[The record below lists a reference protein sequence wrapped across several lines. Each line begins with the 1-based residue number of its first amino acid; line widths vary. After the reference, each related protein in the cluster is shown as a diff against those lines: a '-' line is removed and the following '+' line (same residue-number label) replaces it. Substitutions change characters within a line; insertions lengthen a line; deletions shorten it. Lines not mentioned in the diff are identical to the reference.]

1 MKKDR
6 EDTQVQ
12 KTSILKEFPLFRYV
26 DRVMTGIDTA
36 LNLVAVG
43 FIMFLMLFASSE
55 IVGRYLF
62 KYPIPG
68 HVEIVELIMAAVVF
82 FGIAYTQRVGGH
94 IRLDMF
100 ITRVLKGRSYHIAEA
115 ITILFSLFGYGI
127 ITLASFRFALDAYE
141 FGDLTTY
148 IYWPTWPSKMTI
160 PIGGFMLCMRFFL
173 QLVQHIAQAVIGV
186 ETRDVE

>member
-6 EDTQVQ
+6 EDTQAER
-12 KTSILKEFPLFRYV
+12 KPILKELPLFRYV

-94 IRLDMF
+94 IRMDMF
-100 ITRVLKGRSYHIAEA
+100 ITRVLRGRSYHIAEA
-115 ITILFSLFGYGI
+115 ITILFSLLGYSI
-127 ITLASFRFALDAYE
+127 ITLASLKFALDAYE

-160 PIGGFMLCMRFFL
+160 PIGGFLLCARFFL
-173 QLVQHIAQAVIGV
+173 QLIQHIAQAVVGV
-186 ETRDVE
+186 EIRDVE